1 MYTLEF
7 TSKTN
12 KGITLKFKSINE
24 VKIWVEGSKEL
35 LANQRFIIEKTN

>member
-7 TSKTN
+7 TNETN
-12 KGITLKFKSINE
+12 KTITLTFKSINE

-35 LANQRFIIEKTN
+35 LSDKRFIIEKIG